1 MRVAYTIEQSWHR
14 VPGGTAVAAL
24 EVARELLGRSAENTA
39 RTTEAE
45 HTEAEHTAAENSEA
59 AASGRI
65 DLVGVTMW
73 HRRRPPEPFAPPM
86 PIRRQL
92 LPPKVGYDVW
102 AALAGSD
109 LGVHLAGDIAGI
121 GRWADVVH
129 ATTPLIPPTR
139 QPLVVTV
146 HDVVFLTEPERFTK
160 RGASMMTRAFDVV
173 RDRARLVLCSS
184 TATQNAVVDAGIDHS
199 RTRLVPL
206 GVRVEPS
213 TDAEQREARD
223 RIGVSGPFVLAV
235 GTLEPRKNLPRL
247 IEAHRAANLDTKL
260 VVVGPKGWGDEAL
273 PSDVIATGFVPAA
286 TLRGLYAAASVF
298 CYPSLHEGFG
308 LPILEAMAQ
317 GCAVV
322 TSRGSST
329 EEVAG
334 GAAVLTDP
342 TDVSDIARA
351 MSDAIERRDALAAA
365 GRCRADEM
373 TWRRTA
379 QLTLDAYREALR

>member
-1 MRVAYTIEQSWHR
+1 MAYTIEQSWHR

-24 EVARELLGRSAENTA
+24 EVARELLDVVAERSAA
-39 RTTEAE
+39 GSAE
-45 HTEAEHTAAENSEA
+45 TL
-59 AASGRI
+59 

-73 HRRRPPEPFAPPM
+73 HRRRPPEPFVPPM
-86 PIRRQL
+86 PVRRQL
-92 LPPKVGYDVW
+92 LPPKLGYDVW
-102 AALAGSD
+102 ARLAGSD
-109 LGVHLAGDIAGI
+109 VGARVAGDIAGI
-121 GRWADVVH
+121 GGWVDVVH

-139 QPLVVTV
+139 RPLVATV
-146 HDVVFLTEPERFTK
+146 HDLVFLTDPDRFTS
-160 RGASMMTRAFDVV
+160 RGARLMTRAFDVV
-173 RDRARLVLCSS
+173 RDRAQLVLCSS
-184 TATQNAVVDAGIDHS
+184 TATRLAVIDAGVDRA

-213 TDAEQREARD
+213 TDAEQREARA
-223 RIGVSGPFVLAV
+223 RIGVDGPFVLAV

-247 IEAHRAANLDTKL
+247 IEAHRSANLGTRL

-273 PSDVIATGFVPAA
+273 PGDVIATGFVPDA
-286 TLRGLYAAASVF
+286 TLRGLYAAASLL

-308 LPILEAMAQ
+308 LPILEAMAH
-317 GCAVV
+317 GCPVV

-342 TDVSDIARA
+342 TDTDDIIRA
-351 MSDAIERRDALAAA
+351 MREALDRHEALADA
-365 GRCRADEM
+365 GRRRAAEM

-379 QLTLDAYREALR
+379 QLTLDAYRELAP